1 MKNKGEIVEL
11 EDEVEAEARPNPRR
25 NGGSRKRLESAALG
39 GAVVVGAAGV
49 TFIVADPKVEEWVK
63 AQITKTPGID
73 SEIKSRN
80 TAGLGAL
87 LGGIGLGIAGI
98 YVGSGSKKVPILG
111 EALLGAGAGLGAV
124 GAVQLSTANKLKTAR
139 RVMA

>member
-11 EDEVEAEARPNPRR
+11 EDEVEEDARPNPRR
-25 NGGSRKRLESAALG
+25 RAGGRKRLESAALG

-49 TFIVADPKVEEWVK
+49 TFIVADPKVEKWVQD
-63 AQITKTPGID
+63 QIVKTPGVD

-80 TAGLGAL
+80 TAGLGTL
-87 LGGIGLGIAGI
+87 LAGMGIAIAGF
-98 YVGSGSKKVPILG
+98 YVRSGARSVPVLG
-111 EALLGAGAGLGAV
+111 EALIGAGAGLGVA
-124 GAVQLSTANKLKTAR
+124 GAVQLSTASKLKKVQ